1 MSYGQIIAAGEVD
14 AGATVTTTSRTTQW
28 LIMQHQSTNEIIAT
42 FDEKY
47 PVHLSKDITAY
58 VKIPGNYQ
66 SVTTSGNG
74 KFHYVIFG

>member
-14 AGATVTTTSRTTQW
+14 AGATVTTTSRTTCW
-28 LIMQHQSTNEIIAT
+28 LVCQHTSTTEIIAT
-42 FDEKY
+42 FDGKY
-47 PVHLSKDITAY
+47 PVHLSKDLTNY

-66 SVTTSGNG
+66 SVATAGNG